1 MKRFDRIAVLVLAG
15 LAVLA
20 GFGLMFSTYMTYD
33 DEGYVLFSLRN
44 FVDGGGLYDR
54 VFSQYGPF
62 FFLWNQGL
70 QFLGHD
76 FSHTSGRLITLA
88 LWFAATGACT
98 ALVWRAT
105 RSGPATACTLAGVFL
120 HLWPLIN
127 EPSHPGGLIVLLVAL
142 AAWLG
147 SAWVDHPR
155 RIAGL
160 AGALGTALLLT
171 KINTGVFLLA
181 GAGLW
186 GWLHL
191 APTPDGKCRTLV
203 VALLLVVAL
212 PIGLMRSQWGADGVG
227 TFMWVAG
234 AAGAAVVLAAWRGAQ
249 RHTSWSDLRPAAA
262 AGILLGT
269 AVVIL
274 TLAQGTSVAALA
286 EGCVL
291 QPLRF
296 PSVYLALHAWRPG
309 AAIIA
314 GGACALAAMGV
325 IGPKPFPPLL
335 LAWTRLVVTGIG
347 ILTLVFSWPLSSQ
360 AFCLSYGLGL
370 MWIFV
375 LPLDDAEI
383 QTQRLRTWLALLG
396 VTQALHA
403 FPVSG
408 SQVSWATFL
417 MLPLAAVGTVAAAQ
431 RVATSMRWD
440 GRKWSRLVAA
450 GLIAAFAF
458 RVGETAVK
466 GWNRLQDGDALGLP
480 GTAGIQVPQTTAS
493 ALRMLTLNAAV
504 HGEMLFT
511 LPGLNSLNLWSGL
524 PAPTTQ
530 NATHWFNLLTEVQQ
544 DAIRERLAA
553 TPNSVVV
560 VHRELLAFL
569 AARGVST
576 ASRLTTFL
584 QQEFETVFQVDAYEF
599 RVRRGRQVPV
609 LNAAELFI
617 SDAPGQPRYRITLT
631 LLAPALASAATV
643 ELREFTG
650 DSSQLLHRWTTSP
663 NGHPAPAA
671 ASTPG
676 GSIVRLHVPTDTFP
690 RERDPDTLYF
700 VIRDAAGRQLAEA
713 RMRR

>member
-1 MKRFDRIAVLVLAG
+1 MKRVDRIAVLVLAG

-20 GFGLMFSTYMTYD
+20 GFGLMFSTYMVYD

-70 QFLGHD
+70 HFLGHD
-76 FSHTSGRLITLA
+76 FSHTAGRLITLVM
-88 LWFAATGACT
+88 WFAATGGCA

-127 EPSHPGGLIVLLVAL
+127 EPSHPGGLIVFLVAL

-147 SAWVDHPR
+147 SAWVDRPR
-155 RIAGL
+155 RLAAL
-160 AGALGTALLLT
+160 AGTIGTALLLT
-171 KINTGVFLLA
+171 KINTGVFLVA

-186 GWLHL
+186 WWLHL
-191 APTPDGKCRTLV
+191 APTADSKRCTLS
-203 VALLLVVAL
+203 VALMVVIAL
-212 PIGLMRSQWGADGVG
+212 PVGLMRSKWGAEGVG
-227 TFMWVAG
+227 TFMWVAA

-249 RHTSWSDLRPAAA
+249 PHTSWSDLRPAVA
-262 AGILLGT
+262 AGILLGS

-274 TLAQGTSVAALA
+274 TLAQGTSLA
-286 EGCVL
+286 GLVDGSVL

-309 AAIIA
+309 AALVAGVSGTIA
-314 GGACALAAMGV
+314 ALTV
-325 IGPKPFPPLL
+325 FRNKPMPPLL
-335 LAWTRLVVTGIG
+335 LAWMRLGVTGIG
-347 ILTLVFSWPLSSQ
+347 ILTLVFSWPLNSQ

-375 LPLDDAEI
+375 LPLNEAERE
-383 QTQRLRTWLALLG
+383 TQRLRTWLALLA

-408 SQVSWATFL
+408 SQISWATFL
-417 MLPLAAVGTVAAAQ
+417 VLPLAAVGTVAAA
-431 RVATSMRWD
+431 RHVASAMNWD
-440 GRKWSRLVAA
+440 GLKGSRLVAA
-450 GLIAAFAF
+450 GLISAFAL
-458 RVGETAVK
+458 RGGETAAK
-466 GWNRLQDGDALGLP
+466 GWQRLQEGDALGLP

-493 ALRMLTLNAAV
+493 ALRMLTLNAAA

-524 PAPTTQ
+524 PAPTGQ
-530 NATHWFNLLTEVQQ
+530 NATLWFYLLTEVQQ
-544 DAIRERLAA
+544 EAIRERLAA
-553 TPNSVVV
+553 TPNAVVV

-569 AARGVST
+569 AARGIST
-576 ASRLTTFL
+576 ASSLTTFL
-584 QQEFETVFQVDAYEF
+584 EQEFETTFRIDAYEF

-609 LNAAELFI
+609 LNAAELFT

-631 LLAPALASAATV
+631 LLATALANAATV

-650 DSSQLLHRWTTSP
+650 DSSRLLHTWKASLPERS
-663 NGHPAPAA
+663 APADVP
-671 ASTPG
+671 SRG

-690 RERDPDTLYF
+690 SERNPDTLYF
-700 VIRDAAGRQLAEA
+700 VIRDDAGRHLAEA